1 MAPVYNNCCSLLLCA
16 AFGLCEECQVYK
28 GWAVW
33 DRRHDSDVVNSFPKH
48 IANVIG
54 CDLDAG
60 LVFVPVKSDVMST
73 VHGTMPSTC
82 AADR

>member
-1 MAPVYNNCCSLLLCA
+1 MVYYCSLLLCA
-16 AFGLCEECQVYK
+16 AVGLCEECQVYK
-28 GWAVW
+28 GCRAVW
-33 DRRHDSDVVNSFPKH
+33 DRRHDTDVVNSFPKH

-60 LVFVPVKSDVMST
+60 LVLLPGKSDVMST
-73 VHGTMPSTC
+73 VYGTMPATC